1 MKIVVVALGVVC
13 AQLLALGAAA
23 QTPPTDPVR
32 VERKQEAQ
40 KAARSPLL
48 GEGYPQPEPLAKV
61 SPQDKAQA
69 RAERRKNAAAAAKD
83 GNPGELYSG
92 VPAAAGP
99 KVPRSERTAAR
110 TVRKAEVSRAVKAGE
125 IKPIGEGGK

>member
-13 AQLLALGAAA
+13 AQVLALSAAA

-40 KAARSPLL
+40 QAARTPLL
-48 GEGYPQPEPLAKV
+48 GEGYPQPEPRAKV
-61 SPQDKAQA
+61 SPQAKAQA
-69 RAERRKNAAAAAKD
+69 RAERRTNAAAAAKD
-83 GNPGELYSG
+83 AKPGELYSA
-92 VPAAAGP
+92 VPEAARP
-99 KVPRSERTAAR
+99 KVPRSERAAAR
-110 TVRKAEVSRAVKAGE
+110 VARNAEVSRAVKAGE

>member
-40 KAARSPLL
+40 QAARTPLL
-48 GEGYPQPEPLAKV
+48 GEGYPQPEPRAKV
-61 SPQDKAQA
+61 SPQAKAQA
-69 RAERRKNAAAAAKD
+69 RAERRQNAAVAAKD
-83 GNPGELYSG
+83 ANPGELYST
-92 VPAAAGP
+92 VPETRP
-99 KVPRSERTAAR
+99 KVPKSERTAAG
-110 TVRKAEVSRAVKAGE
+110 VARKAEVSRAVKAGE
-125 IKPIGEGGK
+125 IKPIGEGSK

>member
-13 AQLLALGAAA
+13 AQLLALSAAA
-23 QTPPTDPVR
+23 QTPPTDPLR

-40 KAARSPLL
+40 KAARTPLL
-48 GEGYPQPEPLAKV
+48 GEGYPQPEPRAKV
-61 SPQDKAQA
+61 SPQAKAEA

-83 GNPGELYSG
+83 AKPGELYSS
-92 VPAAAGP
+92 VPEARP
-99 KVPRSERTAAR
+99 KVPKSERAAAR
-110 TVRKAEVSRAVKAGE
+110 AARKAEVSRAVKAGE

>member
-13 AQLLALGAAA
+13 AQVLALSAAA

-40 KAARSPLL
+40 KAARTPLL

-61 SPQDKAQA
+61 SPQAKAQA
-69 RAERRKNAAAAAKD
+69 RAERRKEAAVAAKEA
-83 GNPGELYSG
+83 NPGELYSS
-92 VPAAAGP
+92 VPEARP
-99 KVPRSERTAAR
+99 KVPKSERTAAR
-110 TVRKAEVSRAVKAGE
+110 VARNAEVSRAVKAGE
-125 IKPIGEGGK
+125 IKPIGEGSK

>member
-13 AQLLALGAAA
+13 AQLLALSAAA
-23 QTPPTDPVR
+23 QTPPTDPLR

-40 KAARSPLL
+40 KAARTPLL
-48 GEGYPQPEPLAKV
+48 GEGYPQPEPRAKV
-61 SPQDKAQA
+61 SPQARAEA

-83 GNPGELYSG
+83 AKPGELYSS
-92 VPAAAGP
+92 VPEARP
-99 KVPRSERTAAR
+99 KVPRSERAAAR
-110 TVRKAEVSRAVKAGE
+110 AARKAEVSRAVKAGE